1 VSEFDPEFVEK
12 VFGTIQATLGRY
24 HEYSLVGAENLPR
37 EGGALGITSHGMAT
51 YDLFLTAY
59 NLYRATGRPIRL
71 LGDAVWFR
79 TEGLARTFQRLGMV
93 NTRPELARRLLDEG
107 HVVAVAPGGAR
118 EAIRPWTKRFQVN
131 WQGRAG
137 FARLALE
144 AQRPMVLCTC
154 PAVDLVYTLYE
165 NPLTTFAYRQ
175 WKLPFPIMR
184 GVGPTLIPRPVKL
197 TTYISPSFMPPP
209 IAGDQATEDEVRA
222 YRDALNDK
230 MNAFIREV
238 CAIEG
243 LSP

>member
-1 VSEFDPEFVEK
+1 
-12 VFGTIQATLGRY
+12 
-24 HEYSLVGAENLPR
+24 
-37 EGGALGITSHGMAT
+37 
-51 YDLFLTAY
+51 
-59 NLYRATGRPIRL
+59 
-71 LGDAVWFR
+71 
-79 TEGLARTFQRLGMV
+79 
-93 NTRPELARRLLDEG
+93 
-107 HVVAVAPGGAR
+107 
-118 EAIRPWTKRFQVN
+118 
-131 WQGRAG
+131 
-137 FARLALE
+137 
-144 AQRPMVLCTC
+144 
-154 PAVDLVYTLYE
+154 LVYTLYE